1 MQNLYIGYHFKVE
14 PKELGSE
21 ILIAELGELP
31 FDSFIETENGFSA
44 YIPKENW
51 TENILEDIYILNN
64 PEFKI
69 SYTIEEI
76 EQKNWNA
83 EWEKNFDPIDVDGL
97 CHVRAPFHPKTD
109 AKYDIVIEPK
119 MSFGTGHHE
128 TTHMMIQHLLEMD
141 VEGLKTLDMGCGT
154 AILAIL
160 AEMKGAQP
168 IDAIDI
174 DNWCYLNSIENA
186 ERNNCK
192 HISVYEGDA
201 SLLAGKKYDL
211 IKDTSG
217 FWKVTTD
224 SISEGFH
231 YYSLLIDGVAVAD
244 PASETFYGMGRMAS
258 GIEIPFSGGA
268 YYALRNVP
276 HGDIRIKKYFC
287 YYYCFTFKMLF
298 LVKLISL

>member
-1 MQNLYIGYHFKVE
+1 MSNIYIGYHFTIT
-14 PKELGSE
+14 PLELGSE

-51 TENILEDIYILNN
+51 NENILEDIYILNN
-64 PEFKI
+64 PDFKI

-128 TTHMMIQHLLEMD
+128 TTHMMIQHLLDMD
-141 VEGLKTLDMGCGT
+141 AKGMKTLDMGCGT

-186 ERNNCK
+186 ERNNCQ

-201 SLLAGKKYDL
+201 SLLSGKKYNL
-211 IKDTSG
+211 IIANINRNILLNDMQTYVDCLLPNGVILFSGFYEQDIPYIDTSCTEKG
-217 FWKVTTD
+217 LSFVKK
-224 SISEGFH
+224 ISRNNW
-231 YYSLLIDGVAVAD
+231 VA
-244 PASETFYGMGRMAS
+244 
-258 GIEIPFSGGA
+258 
-268 YYALRNVP
+268 L
-276 HGDIRIKKYFC
+276 KY
-287 YYYCFTFKMLF
+287 
-298 LVKLISL
+298 VNS